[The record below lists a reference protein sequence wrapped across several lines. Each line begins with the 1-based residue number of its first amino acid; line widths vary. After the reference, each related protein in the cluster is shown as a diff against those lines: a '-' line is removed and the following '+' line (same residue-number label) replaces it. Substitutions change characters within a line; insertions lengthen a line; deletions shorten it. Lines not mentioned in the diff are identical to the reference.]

1 MKEQTCSPTQ
11 KKWTPVMDK
20 HGLQQW
26 PATMDILYSNIA
38 QQKDATMVGDPK
50 ALSVT
55 FHPRVDAT

>member
-1 MKEQTCSPTQ
+1 
-11 KKWTPVMDK
+11 MDK